1 MSTGKERKL
10 RTVAPTPVKDDRRFV
25 IPWVKCDMCDDY
37 VCNVHG
43 NQHVHDCDCPPL
55 EDWLD
60 VNLSPYDLCFWPHI
74 KKLMKSSHAPG

>member
-1 MSTGKERKL
+1 
-10 RTVAPTPVKDDRRFV
+10 
-25 IPWVKCDMCDDY
+25 MCDDY